1 MRNTKQTNPIQQVG
15 EHVNKALEAKPFAL
29 ELPLQLVIDKPV
41 HKYTVSVRTLTAFG
55 GERISWHG
63 SPLQTIATGL
73 TREELIKLVN
83 SELEHPNV
91 EGWRVYGGGSPSY
104 CGLRVGDFIKPH
116 LTNRVL
122 TRLAKTFNAGGAL

>member
-1 MRNTKQTNPIQQVG
+1 M
-15 EHVNKALEAKPFAL
+15 EHVNKALEVKPFAL

-41 HKYTVSVRTLTAFG
+41 SKYTVSVRTLTSFG
-55 GERISWHG
+55 GARISWHG

-104 CGLRVGDFIKPH
+104 CGLKVSDFIKPH
-116 LTNRVL
+116 LTNRII
-122 TRLAKTFNAGGAL
+122 TRLAKSFVKVGAL